1 MNVLHQTALSIGIN
15 PERLPL
21 NPVVGKFYRLQAI
34 NKPSSD
40 KSCYIKFMAQG
51 VAVLGNWSTGD
62 KVTHFDD
69 KPTDKAELD
78 RLQKEAKAAQQQA
91 YREQVKAWEEAAI
104 SARLVWFDMAC
115 NPDLN
120 HPYLLKKRLKPYGL
134 KQLNTS
140 LLVPVYSLTDSKIQ
154 TLQRIHQK
162 KNQHG
167 TDKTFMPTGK
177 SKGGYFAARRY
188 KTGEQ
193 IVISEG
199 WATSQSLAQQWHVDG
214 WHICAFN
221 AGNLITVAKAIRQR
235 YPFAKIVI
243 AADNDLSG
251 TGQVQAAQAAKA
263 IGASVSMPQFTDD
276 ERAQYGKVSDW
287 QDRWMI
293 DQRNIKESLRYED

>member
-1 MNVLHQTALSIGIN
+1 MNALYATALSIGIN

-78 RLQKEAKAAQQQA
+78 RLQKEAKAAQAQA

-104 SARLVWFDMAC
+104 SARTIWFDYSTS
-115 NPDLN
+115 PDLT
-120 HPYLLKKRLKPYGL
+120 HPYLIKKRLKPYGL
-134 KQLNTS
+134 TLFRGS
-140 LLVPVYSLTDSKIQ
+140 LVVPVYSLVDSKIQ
-154 TLQRIHQK
+154 SLQFIEA
-162 KNQHG
+162 NG
-167 TDKTFMPTGK
+167 DKRFLTGGK
-177 SKGGYFAARRY
+177 TTGGYFAARAYR
-188 KTGEQ
+188 TGEQ

-199 WATSQSLAQQWHVDG
+199 WATSQSLAQHWHIEG

-243 AADNDLSG
+243 AADNDVSG
-251 TGQVQAAQAAKA
+251 VGQVQAAKAAKA
-263 IGASVSMPQFTDD
+263 VGAIVSMPEFTAE
-276 ERAQYGKVSDW
+276 ERSFYGKVSDW
-287 QDRWMI
+287 QDRWVI
-293 DQRNIKESLRYED
+293 DQWINIKESLRYED